1 MKRQALRAVLLTF
14 LVATVVPCTASDA
27 NEPESEPDFIVTI
40 GSRGVEEN
48 SQQVF
53 FLGPS
58 ATLRVVDEGNKAVL
72 LPEPSTTDGDN
83 TPQFRVA
90 YVFENGSCN
99 FTKTLAYRDAFRG
112 YSRPLWVRSSA
123 HVGRGE
129 EVPAGTVANYT
140 FTSPPAD
147 SMSGG
152 VSFCVRFTTSAAAT
166 TSTTTKSPTTPA
178 DSTTTSS
185 ESTECSSTG
194 PTVSSGSTSP
204 SGGGSD
210 SSSESGE
217 GEGSGDGS
225 AGDGSSSTDP
235 SRPQQPLP
243 ELQPPTQGQPDSQQ
257 QPPVAPQTPAPP
269 KSPASSRPEEKIP
282 PKLPDDGL
290 KGEEGEDPG
299 EAGEEGVQG
308 EPTHSGASQDETGAR
323 EKQDELHPVPAGS
336 ALNEP
341 SSSIVDSP
349 QAQNTSPNINTEAAE
364 QENSTASS
372 VEKEQKEH
380 QPLQPLDEPAVQA
393 KPIENPDQDIASDD
407 APTRLRRL
415 SDVETS
421 AAKYL
426 TIVVHSAA
434 GRFSPTTLSLSAAA
448 MSVAMILLSNI

>member
-1 MKRQALRAVLLTF
+1 MEHQALRAVLLTF
-14 LVATVVPCTASDA
+14 LVATVVPCAASDA

-72 LPEPSTTDGDN
+72 LPEPSTTDDDN
-83 TPQFRVA
+83 TQQFRVA

-140 FTSPPAD
+140 FTNPPAD

-178 DSTTTSS
+178 DSTTTPS
-185 ESTECSSTG
+185 ESTEGSSTG

-225 AGDGSSSTDP
+225 GGSGSSSTEQANPVQPVSPLNPVPKPEVDVQ
-235 SRPQQPLP
+235 PQ
-243 ELQPPTQGQPDSQQ
+243 LQPQGGSNTPEHPDKKVPSKDLPSGEGNQHDLT
-257 QPPVAPQTPAPP
+257 PEDDKGKGVYSGTNSDVSSEGAVA
-269 KSPASSRPEEKIP
+269 SPEPEAEPEHGLSENSVFHPLSS
-282 PKLPDDGL
+282 
-290 KGEEGEDPG
+290 G
-299 EAGEEGVQG
+299 EALAKDQGSPESTITAPVPSVEGV
-308 EPTHSGASQDETGAR
+308 S
-323 EKQDELHPVPAGS
+323 
-336 ALNEP
+336 
-341 SSSIVDSP
+341 
-349 QAQNTSPNINTEAAE
+349 
-364 QENSTASS
+364 
-372 VEKEQKEH
+372 
-380 QPLQPLDEPAVQA
+380 
-393 KPIENPDQDIASDD
+393 ASDMVEPNETQ
-407 APTRLRRL
+407 ASKLTTSHSTSVGTLGENGAVAAVGAHLRRL
-415 SDVETS
+415 SDTDAS
-421 AAKYL
+421 AVKYL

-434 GRFSPTTLSLSAAA
+434 WGLSAGSP
-448 MSVAMILLSNI
+448 MTSFVVLSITVTFLSSV